1 MSQNNTDIQTV
12 MATGRRKTS
21 IARVKVT
28 SGQGKI
34 MVNNRTLDEYFGG
47 LSKTKKNALK
57 PIEMSPSANSYNF
70 SITVTGGGYTG
81 QAGAISHAL
90 TRVLIKLDPKL
101 KANLKKEGL
110 LTRDPRMVERKKP
123 GRPKARKRF
132 QFSKR

>member
-1 MSQNNTDIQTV
+1 MSQGNENIQTV

-21 IARVKVT
+21 IASVKAVA
-28 SGQGKI
+28 GQGKLI
-34 MVNNRTLDEYFGG
+34 VNNKTLDEYFGG
-47 LSKTKKNALK
+47 LAKIKKNALK
-57 PIEMSPSANSYNF
+57 PIEMSPSANSYDF
-70 SITVTGGGYTG
+70 TIKVTGGGYTG